1 MTVGLADLQSCFFPS
16 ERAVAFSLAAVFF
29 SLVLS
34 PAFSPGKKARR
45 MSFVFTA
52 ENRSQ
57 FNLVRPDAVGFQP
70 GMHAN
75 SFGKPAQVWQ
85 MNSGT

>member
-1 MTVGLADLQSCFFPS
+1 MFFPS
-16 ERAVAFSLAAVFF
+16 QRVVAFSGAAVFF
-29 SLVLS
+29 SLVPS
-34 PAFSPGKKARR
+34 PAFSPGKKTWRV
-45 MSFVFTA
+45 SFVFTA

-57 FNLVRPDAVGFQP
+57 CNLVRPDAVGSRP
-70 GMHAN
+70 GINAN

>member
-1 MTVGLADLQSCFFPS
+1 MFFPS
-16 ERAVAFSLAAVFF
+16 ERAVAFSGAAVFF

-57 FNLVRPDAVGFQP
+57 FNLVRPDAVGF
-70 GMHAN
+70 
-75 SFGKPAQVWQ
+75 
-85 MNSGT
+85 